1 SVIATRR
8 DRSHALHDFLD
19 MLSHRLVALF
29 ARAGMKYRPAR
40 SAAASALAH
49 PSRTDPVEGALLAF
63 AGYPTPQMADR
74 VSGDRS
80 PLLFYSGFFSA
91 HPRSAERLESLLS
104 DWLGQAVRVEQ
115 FAGAWLLL
123 RREDRTRLAQG
134 LLPGPWSRLGVDAAI
149 GTRAWDLQGRVL
161 LRIGPMSRAAFEALM
176 PDRPVL
182 ARLVS
187 LVRAFLPPEIGFAV
201 NPMLEPTQV
210 APLVLDRAA
219 EPRPRLGWN
228 TWLPL
233 SAPARR
239 RAADDARFEEVVIQ
253 HAAAAT

>member
-1 SVIATRR
+1 MRRRPTLRERLFTQPRRFGFDAAIGLLLRIARKADPAAAVRFRSPAGLAFPPADIPTLHDGGEAPARATTSVMGLTGPAGVLPRRYSESVIATRR

-40 SAAASALAH
+40 SAAVSALAH

-74 VSGDRS
+74 VSGGRNS
-80 PLLFYSGFFSA
+80 MLFYSGFFSA

-149 GTRAWDLQGRVL
+149 GT
-161 LRIGPMSRAAFEALM
+161 
-176 PDRPVL
+176 
-182 ARLVS
+182 
-187 LVRAFLPPEIGFAV
+187 
-201 NPMLEPTQV
+201 
-210 APLVLDRAA
+210 
-219 EPRPRLGWN
+219 
-228 TWLPL
+228 
-233 SAPARR
+233 
-239 RAADDARFEEVVIQ
+239 
-253 HAAAAT
+253 